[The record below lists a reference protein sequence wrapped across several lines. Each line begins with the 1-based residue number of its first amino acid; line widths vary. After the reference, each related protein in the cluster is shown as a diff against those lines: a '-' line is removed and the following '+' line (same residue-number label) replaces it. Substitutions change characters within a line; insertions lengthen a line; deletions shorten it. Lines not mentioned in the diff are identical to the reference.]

1 MTKSGAIPVE
11 MTALQMDRN
20 SVRAPM
26 HSLNPTGLP
35 PESLRN
41 VAMKSMNSVGVL
53 NALCAGGETTV
64 RPIGTPRVA
73 AISALTFFPG
83 NTPPNPGLAP

>member
-1 MTKSGAIPVE
+1 
-11 MTALQMDRN
+11 
-20 SVRAPM
+20 
-26 HSLNPTGLP
+26 
-35 PESLRN
+35 
-41 VAMKSMNSVGVL
+41 MKSMNSVGVL

-73 AISALTFFPG
+73 AISALTFAPG